1 MTEIFLE
8 VLKMKEIFTRVS
20 VRSFED
26 KPVEREK
33 INQLLKA
40 AFASPS
46 AKNQQPWEFFVVTNR
61 EVLQKL
67 GQVQPYAFPAAKAPA
82 AIVIAYKK
90 NGLPVPEKAEI
101 DCAIATENIWLACE
115 ELGLGGVMLGIAPD
129 KERMAK
135 TAEAMNLP
143 EDLAAFTIFPF
154 GYPKKKHPQQDRWD
168 DAKIHFVE

>member
-1 MTEIFLE
+1 
-8 VLKMKEIFTRVS
+8 MKEIFTRVS

-26 KPVEREK
+26 KPVEKEK

-46 AKNQQPWEFFVVTNR
+46 AKNQQPWEFFVVTNK

-67 GQVQPYAFPAAKAPA
+67 SKAHQYAIPAAKAPA
-82 AIVIAYKK
+82 AIVIAYK
-90 NGLPVPEKAEI
+90 NEGLPVPEKAEI

-129 KERMAK
+129 KERMSRVE
-135 TAEAMNLP
+135 EAVNMPKNLS
-143 EDLAAFTIFPF
+143 AFTIFPF

>member
-1 MTEIFLE
+1 
-8 VLKMKEIFTRVS
+8 MKEIFTRTS

-33 INQLLKA
+33 IEQLLKA

-46 AKNQQPWEFFVVTNR
+46 AKNQRPWEFFVVTNK

-67 GQVQPYAFPAAKAPA
+67 GEVQPYAFPAAKAPA
-82 AIVIAYKK
+82 AIVIAYQKD
-90 NGLPVPEKAEI
+90 GLPVPEKAQI

-129 KERMAK
+129 EDRMKK
-135 TAEAMNLP
+135 TAEAINLP
-143 EDLAAFTIFPF
+143 ENLLAFTIFPF
-154 GYPKKKHPQQDRWD
+154 GYPSKKREQKDRWFEE
-168 DAKIHFVE
+168 KIHYIE